1 MPHPLLDRHAHLAIF
16 LRSRTLRLRACEVME
31 HTTRLRTQADRLLST
46 LPRLAVHRD
55 AARAVADAAS
65 SSPAAGPE
73 PDDPDALHWYRAQV
87 RQMLA
92 AGWSRA
98 ELAEVGVTDALLR
111 ELGLDW
117 SAAG

>member
-1 MPHPLLDRHAHLAIF
+1 MPHPLLDRHAHVAI
-16 LRSRTLRLRACEVME
+16 LVRSRSLRLRACEVTE
-31 HTTRLRTQADRLLST
+31 HTTRLRAQAERLLAT
-46 LPRLAVHRD
+46 LPGPRIRRD
-55 AARAVADAAS
+55 AEPGVDRAALP
-65 SSPAAGPE
+65 SPAAGPE
-73 PDDPDALHWYRAQV
+73 PDDVEALHWYRAQV

>member
-1 MPHPLLDRHAHLAIF
+1 MPHPLLDRHAHVAIF

-46 LPRLAVHRD
+46 LPRPSVHCTTAPALAG
-55 AARAVADAAS
+55 VASPS
-65 SSPAAGPE
+65 SAGPE
-73 PDDPDALHWYRAQV
+73 PDDPEALHWYRAQV

-111 ELGLDW
+111 ELGIEW

>member
-1 MPHPLLDRHAHLAIF
+1 MPHPLLDHHARVVLLI
-16 LRSRTLRLRACEVME
+16 RSRTLRLRACTVVE
-31 HTTRLRTQADRLLST
+31 HATRLRAHADRLLST
-46 LPRLAVHRD
+46 LPRPSIHRD
-55 AARAVADAAS
+55 AAPAVADAAS
-65 SSPAAGPE
+65 PSAGPE
-73 PDDPDALHWYRAQV
+73 PDDPEALQWYRVQV

-117 SAAG
+117 GAAG

>member
-1 MPHPLLDRHAHLAIF
+1 MPHPLLDRHAHVAILA
-16 LRSRTLRLRACEVME
+16 RSRTLRLRAYGVME
-31 HTTRLRTQADRLLST
+31 HTTRLRAETERLLST
-46 LPRLAVHRD
+46 LPGPRIRPD
-55 AARAVADAAS
+55 AS
-65 SSPAAGPE
+65 SYAPAAGPE
-73 PDDPDALHWYRAQV
+73 PDDLDALHWYRAQV

-92 AGWSRA
+92 AGWSRG